1 MAMDLDEPVDE
12 KAAAVKGE
20 AALQRLRDADPALYL
35 SPSADLATAAREASR
50 HLYSSLVPF
59 SPSQPPPLSNLLAG
73 PAFDAEQIWS
83 QIGLLSRPLIPHV
96 RRQLRRLQQHPPY
109 QPPPHPESKTADA
122 EEEHSEEEEEEEG
135 EDGEGDELEELDDI
149 DDEEESEKEVIPHLR
164 RQLRR
169 LQQHPPY
176 QPPPHPESKTADA
189 EEEHSE
195 EEEEEEGEDG
205 EGDELE
211 ELDDIDGEEESE
223 KEEEED
229 TERLEGRTG
238 NTVEDKFLKMKDMK
252 EFVEKGEEEE
262 YGGGAKQGKKETENW
277 MEEESDEDDEE
288 DLGEDEDKGGED
300 EEDDDEH
307 LVLEDFDDDEEE
319 DDAGGHIMYNQFF
332 EEGNDQKVKK
342 KGGSKKVQFKDEP
355 HELEV
360 DDKNDDGND
369 EQGLSTHEKA
379 LLKMHAK
386 IEEMEKA
393 NLEPSTW
400 TMQGEVNASSRPK
413 NSALEVDLD
422 FEHNVRP
429 APVITEEVTASL
441 EEMIKKRIIEGHFD
455 DVEKPPPLPTKAPK
469 EQKELDESKSKKGL
483 AELYE
488 DDYAQKAGLAP
499 APLSISDEL
508 KKEANTLF
516 KRIFLKL
523 DALSH
528 FHFAPK
534 PVIEDMSIQAN
545 VPALAMEEIA
555 PVTVSDAAMLA
566 PEEIFEGKGDVKE
579 DAELT
584 QAERKRRRANK
595 KRRYAG

>member
-1 MAMDLDEPVDE
+1 M
-12 KAAAVKGE
+12 VKGE
-20 AALQRLRDADPALYL
+20 
-35 SPSADLATAAREASR
+35 EA
-50 HLYSSLVPF
+50 
-59 SPSQPPPLSNLLAG
+59 
-73 PAFDAEQIWS
+73 
-83 QIGLLSRPLIPHV
+83 
-96 RRQLRRLQQHPPY
+96 
-109 QPPPHPESKTADA
+109 
-122 EEEHSEEEEEEEG
+122 
-135 EDGEGDELEELDDI
+135 
-149 DDEEESEKEVIPHLR
+149 
-164 RQLRR
+164 
-169 LQQHPPY
+169 
-176 QPPPHPESKTADA
+176 
-189 EEEHSE
+189 
-195 EEEEEEGEDG
+195 
-205 EGDELE
+205 
-211 ELDDIDGEEESE
+211 
-223 KEEEED
+223 
-229 TERLEGRTG
+229 
-238 NTVEDKFLKMKDMK
+238 
-252 EFVEKGEEEE
+252 E
-262 YGGGAKQGKKETENW
+262 YGGGAKQGKKKKKTENW
-277 MEEESDEDDEE
+277 MEEDSDEEDEE
-288 DLGEDEDKGGED
+288 DLDEDEDNED

-307 LVLEDFDDDEEE
+307 LDLEDFDDDEEE
-319 DDAGGHIMYNQFF
+319 EGAVGDIMYKDFF
-332 EEGNDQKVKK
+332 EEADDQKVRK

-355 HELEV
+355 DEPEV

-379 LLKMHAK
+379 RLKMHAK

-455 DVEKPPPLPTKAPK
+455 DVEKPSPLQFKSPK
-469 EQKELDESKSKKGL
+469 EQKDLDESKSKKGL

-488 DDYAQKAGLAP
+488 DDYAQKAGLAS

-508 KKEANTLF
+508 KNE
-516 KRIFLKL
+516 RICLKL

-555 PVTVSDAAMLA
+555 PVAVSDAAMLA

-579 DAELT
+579 EAELT

-595 KRRYAG
+595 KRRYAGSHKERPAKMQKD

>member
-1 MAMDLDEPVDE
+1 MAMDLDEPLDAE
-12 KAAAVKGE
+12 KGE
-20 AALQRLRDADPALYL
+20 AALRRLRDADPALYL
-35 SPSADLATAAREASR
+35 SPSADLAAAAREASK
-50 HLYSSLVPF
+50 HLYASLVPF
-59 SPSQPPPLSNLLAG
+59 SPAQPPPLSNLLAG

-83 QIGLLSRPLIPHV
+83 QIELLSRPL
-96 RRQLRRLQQHPPY
+96 
-109 QPPPHPESKTADA
+109 
-122 EEEHSEEEEEEEG
+122 
-135 EDGEGDELEELDDI
+135 
-149 DDEEESEKEVIPHLR
+149 IPHLR

-169 LQQHPPY
+169 LEKQPPS
-176 QPPPHPESKTADA
+176 QPPPRTESKSADA
-189 EEEHSE
+189 EEKSEEEDEEDGEGDEELEELDDVDDEEESE
-195 EEEEEEGEDG
+195 EEEEEE
-205 EGDELE
+205 
-211 ELDDIDGEEESE
+211 
-223 KEEEED
+223 EED
-229 TERLEGRTG
+229 KEGLEDKAG
-238 NTVEDKFLKMKDMK
+238 NQVEDEFFKIKDLDKFM
-252 EFVEKGEEEE
+252 VKGEEAE
-262 YGGGAKQGKKETENW
+262 YGGGAKQGKKKKKTENW
-277 MEEESDEDDEE
+277 MEEDSDEEEEE
-288 DLGEDEDKGGED
+288 DLDEDEDNED

-307 LVLEDFDDDEEE
+307 LDLEDFDDEEE
-319 DDAGGHIMYNQFF
+319 EEEGAVGDIMYKDFF
-332 EEGNDQKVKK
+332 EEADDQKVRK

-355 HELEV
+355 DEPEV
-360 DDKNDDGND
+360 DDKNDDGNVSQD

-379 LLKMHAK
+379 RLKMHAK

-393 NLEPSTW
+393 NLEPSMW

-455 DVEKPPPLPTKAPK
+455 DVEKPSPLQFKSPK
-469 EQKELDESKSKKGL
+469 EQKDLDESKSKKGL

-508 KKEANTLF
+508 KNEANTLF
-516 KRIFLKL
+516 KRICLKL

-555 PVTVSDAAMLA
+555 PVAVSDAAMLA

-579 DAELT
+579 EAELT
-584 QAERKRRRANK
+584 QAERRRRRANK
-595 KRRYAG
+595 KRRYAGSHKERPAKMQKD